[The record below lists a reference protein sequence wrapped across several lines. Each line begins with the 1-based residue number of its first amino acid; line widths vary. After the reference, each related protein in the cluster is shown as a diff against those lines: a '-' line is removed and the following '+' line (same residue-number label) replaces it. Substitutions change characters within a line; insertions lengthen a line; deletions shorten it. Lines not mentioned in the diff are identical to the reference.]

1 MTNRFASA
9 RKFASKIVESNKLV
23 PPIDPV
29 SVIKSY
35 GIEIIEEENQFG
47 IEAFSDLGEI
57 PRITIN
63 TEFTFPA
70 RKKFTL
76 AHELGH
82 IVIPWHN
89 GDVKCDTD
97 KPYNV
102 ISGQKLLD
110 TQELEAN
117 IFASELLMPHNWI
130 QRQIENSVSSFQNTL
145 DSIKNKAQTSV
156 MACLYA
162 LEEALPSGNLYY
174 VRKENTDYW
183 KKFSSQ
189 RTCSTAL
196 YGPFEKRIK
205 FLEQICNR
213 KEHFSISQYE
223 IVYFS
228 LLPCPEPTTIR
239 KIYAQTAD
247 VIECINIITDYN
259 PMKSFIFLDALLNA
273 LDDVY
278 GCFVFQNDEYSR
290 KVAHIKSNLINSCA
304 EYDCFVHTLEYN
316 MLSYKVLELEKYKFV
331 FVKEDPVDLAKTR
344 VVEPN
349 SLLKTIAQEI
359 YSNNYLTMLQRING
373 IVSIINSTTKID
385 DEKLLYN
392 AIKYR
397 FAGDYDMI
405 EFYNHPDFDTY
416 VVNKIKAM
424 LRARIS
430 KRTSDK

>member
-47 IEAFSDLGEI
+47 IEAFSDLGEV

-102 ISGQKLLD
+102 ISGQRLLD

-117 IFASELLMPHNWI
+117 IFASELLMPNNWI
-130 QRQIENSVSSFQNTL
+130 QGQIENPISSFQNTL
-145 DSIKNKAQTSV
+145 DTIKNKAQTSV

-189 RTCSTAL
+189 RTCSTAP
-196 YGPFEKRIK
+196 YNSFEKRIK
-205 FLEQICNR
+205 FLEQVCNH
-213 KEHFSISQYE
+213 KEHFNVSQYE
-223 IVYFS
+223 IIYFS
-228 LLPCPEPTTIR
+228 LLPCPDSTTIR
-239 KIYAQTAD
+239 RLYAQTAD
-247 VIECINIITDYN
+247 IIECINVITN
-259 PMKSFIFLDALLNA
+259 HTPIKSFLFLKDFLNA
-273 LDDVY
+273 LDDVFS
-278 GCFVFQNDEYSR
+278 CFIFENDKYSR
-290 KVAHIKSNLINSCA
+290 KVAHIKSNLINSCL
-304 EYDCFVHTLEYN
+304 EYDCFIYTLENN
-316 MLSYKVLELEKYKFV
+316 MLLYKVLELEKYKFV
-331 FVKEDPVDLAKTR
+331 FVKEDPVALARTR

-349 SLLKTIAQEI
+349 SLLKTITQEI

-373 IVSIINSTTKID
+373 IVSNINSRTKID
-385 DEKLLYN
+385 DERLLYN
-392 AIKYR
+392 IIKYR

-430 KRTSDK
+430 K